1 MCIPIG
7 GFSGVLVPPSDRAKK
22 LADYLKVA
30 VSLHFTLALFMF
42 LGGRYFD
49 GAFDLLAS
57 LIGYM
62 SIRQAEGYSLQQ
74 VLCYAIFCGM
84 EVFFSVIR
92 MIMYFANV
100 GTDVPTRPWMIYIY
114 IGTLIAAPLVYGL
127 SCILA
132 YQVYKELRLT
142 VIDLSEGMGPPPGF
156 YGGGG
161 SSSGNSSRSGSATWS
176 HPEVH
181 PNGAN
186 SSVNSS
192 SASSTSSSSDSTST
206 RPIPGRPSF
215 KAFSGQGH
223 RLGGS

>member
-7 GFSGVLVPPSDRAKK
+7 GFSGVLIPPNERARK

-42 LGGRYFD
+42 LGGRWFD

-62 SIRQAEGYSLQQ
+62 SIRQADGYSLQQ
-74 VLCYAIFCGM
+74 VLCYSIFCGM
-84 EVFFSVIR
+84 EFFFAIIR

-100 GTDVPTRPWMIYIY
+100 GTDVPSTNWMVYIY
-114 IGTLIAAPLVYGL
+114 IGTLIAAPLVYAL
-127 SCILA
+127 SCTIA

-142 VIDLSEGMGPPPGF
+142 VIDLSEGMGPAPGF

-161 SSSGNSSRSGSATWS
+161 SGSGSRSGATWS
-176 HPEVH
+176 HPESH
-181 PNGAN
+181 PGGAPAD
-186 SSVNSS
+186 SNSS
-192 SASSTSSSSDSTST
+192 SSSSLSGSTNSSSS
-206 RPIPGRPSF
+206 RAAGRPGF
-215 KAFSGQGH
+215 KPFSGQGH
-223 RLGGS
+223 RLGAS